1 MHTYQGKQ
9 KLYVRQI
16 FKHVWTFYISV
27 HLLGPMPHS
36 QRNLKWKKQP
46 KGVANRNR
54 ALEWIMQN
62 ASLGVFYFADDDN
75 TYDSKIFELIRFIGQ
90 FDPLSIFSLK
100 QVE

>member
-1 MHTYQGKQ
+1 
-9 KLYVRQI
+9 
-16 FKHVWTFYISV
+16 
-27 HLLGPMPHS
+27 MPHF
-36 QRNLKWKKQP
+36 QRNLKLKKQP

-75 TYDSKIFELIRFIGQ
+75 TYDSKIFELIRFIRQ